1 MRETSIRLQL
11 LSSGGGLSGI
21 TTQLQI
27 TDFTEVLSLTVI
39 PPT

>member
-11 LSSGGGLSGI
+11 LSSGGGI